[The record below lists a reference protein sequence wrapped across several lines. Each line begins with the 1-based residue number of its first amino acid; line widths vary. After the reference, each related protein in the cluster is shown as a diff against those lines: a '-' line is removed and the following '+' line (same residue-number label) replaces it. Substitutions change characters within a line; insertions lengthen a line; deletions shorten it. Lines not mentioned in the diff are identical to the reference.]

1 MAPASFAVGIGIRAS
16 LVGAI
21 VFEILELL
29 ATQRLYAT
37 AIVLSSIAALILV
50 DLARYVSKGD
60 RMLERFVEGLAAGE
74 LEHPARSVGGFS
86 RLRGAIERAVAT
98 LDAARLRPQ
107 QQIDHLQTLIDTV
120 PVAIIT
126 LDDGGTVTLA
136 NHAARRLA
144 GRAMNRVEH
153 LGEIG
158 GAAAERLTQLAPGQ
172 RRVVRLANGQRVV
185 ASAAR
190 FSAAG
195 NQLRVLSLQNIE
207 SELDAVEIQAWQDLL
222 RVLAHEM
229 MNSLTPISSL
239 AESVRPLLSAAVLSQ
254 PEGALRDVADA
265 VDVIARR
272 SAGLMSFVERY
283 RKMAELPP
291 PSLES
296 LSAEDFIRRIDQLM
310 RPTLDARGIAYS
322 SSVEPGLT
330 IRADGNLLEQALIN
344 LLHNAMEASSCAEN
358 PRIEVRCRLR
368 NEYCTI
374 SVADNGKGL
383 DGVCLEHIFVPFFT
397 TKPGGS
403 GIGLSLARQ
412 IAHSHHGQLEA
423 AANEPRGAVFTL
435 SIPPTAAFESRGK
448 DAQSVYSPG

>member
-1 MAPASFAVGIGIRAS
+1 MS
-16 LVGAI
+16 
-21 VFEILELL
+21 
-29 ATQRLYAT
+29 
-37 AIVLSSIAALILV
+37 
-50 DLARYVSKGD
+50 
-60 RMLERFVEGLAAGE
+60 
-74 LEHPARSVGGFS
+74 
-86 RLRGAIERAVAT
+86 
-98 LDAARLRPQ
+98 
-107 QQIDHLQTLIDTV
+107 
-120 PVAIIT
+120 
-126 LDDGGTVTLA
+126 
-136 NHAARRLA
+136 
-144 GRAMNRVEH
+144 RVEH

-172 RRVVRLANGQRVV
+172 RRVVRLANGQRVL

-190 FSAAG
+190 FCAAG
-195 NQLRVLSLQNIE
+195 SRLRVLSLQNIE
-207 SELDAVEIQAWQDLL
+207 SELDAVELQAWQDLL

-239 AESVRPLLSAAVLSQ
+239 AESVRPLLSKAVLTQ
-254 PEGALRDVADA
+254 PNDALRDVADA

-296 LSAEDFIRRIDQLM
+296 LSVEDFIRRIDQLM
-310 RPTLDARGIAYS
+310 RPTLEARGIAYS
-322 SSVEPGLT
+322 SSVEPSLT

-344 LLHNAMEASSCAEN
+344 LLHNAMEATSSAGS
-358 PRIEVRCRLR
+358 PRIEVRCWLR

-383 DGVCLEHIFVPFFT
+383 DGASLEHIFVPFFT

-412 IAHSHHGQLEA
+412 IAHSHQGQLEA
-423 AANEPRGAVFTL
+423 AANEPAGAVFTL
-435 SIPPTAAFESRGK
+435 SIPTG
-448 DAQSVYSPG
+448 QG